1 MRGVRDEPLAPHT
14 SFRIGGPADVFLS
27 VRTSADLLDAVT
39 SAQEMGLPIF
49 LLGGGTNLLVAD
61 KGIRAV
67 VIENKVS
74 DVTVDATRLIATSG
88 TPMAHVAAVAARAGV
103 AGLEYA
109 ATIPGT
115 VGGAVHGNSGAFGTN
130 TGDVLEEVV
139 LSDYRGSVRTV
150 SPANLDYRYRHSALQ
165 GAPLVVLQA
174 TFRGQPS
181 ERHTVVQ
188 RIKEM
193 ANERLAKQPLDQ
205 PNTGSIFKNPP
216 KDFAGRLVEAA
227 GLKGLR
233 VGGAVVS
240 EKHGNFIVNT
250 GSATAAD
257 VRALIAEVQR
267 RVHESFG
274 VMLEPE
280 VEFVGEWEEQVPATS
295 APSSALE

>member
-1 MRGVRDEPLAPHT
+1 MRGVRGEPLAPHT

-27 VRTSADLLDAVT
+27 VRTSADLLAAVT

>member
-1 MRGVRDEPLAPHT
+1 MRGVRGEPLAPHT

-150 SPANLDYRYRHSALQ
+150 SPANLEYRYRHSALQ

>member
-1 MRGVRDEPLAPHT
+1 MRGVRGEPLAPHT

-150 SPANLDYRYRHSALQ
+150 SPANLEYRYRHSALQ

-227 GLKGLR
+227 GLKGLG

>member
-1 MRGVRDEPLAPHT
+1 MRGVRGEPLAPHT

>member
-1 MRGVRDEPLAPHT
+1 MRGERGEPLAPHT

-74 DVTVDATRLIATSG
+74 DVTVDGTRLIATSG

-267 RVHESFG
+267 RVHEAFG